1 MTDIMPYLETMAFII
16 LDAILFGILNKKA
29 KCFTTSLNICFAY
42 LILIDHHKNKW
53 ITVDLLVQVGF

>member
-1 MTDIMPYLETMAFII
+1 MLNFLEF
-16 LDAILFGILNKKA
+16 LNKKA
-29 KCFTTSLNICFAY
+29 KCFTTSLNICFAG